1 MRKLAVMAAFGA
13 LLMSA
18 PAQAE
23 LLVSISKSQQR
34 LSIMVDGAEAYRWPV
49 STGRRGYT
57 TPSGSYRPTRL
68 ERRWYSR
75 KYQMSP
81 MPWSVF
87 FHRGY
92 AVHGTM
98 EAYSLGRPASHGCV
112 RLRPDN
118 ASILFS
124 MVRRYGARH
133 TKLVVIDGPL
143 PRAPRAP
150 GAPPTKG
157 TEERVASNDAPAAS
171 EHLSAK
177 AHGAAPRIAEVAAE
191 VEPEPKPEP
200 VAKPAP
206 RTRLASIERYSVSIG
221 SEAQVLREREAWLRS
236 IDRKYG
242 ITN

>member
-1 MRKLAVMAAFGA
+1 MRKLAVMTAFGA

-23 LLVSISKSQQR
+23 LLVSISKAQQR
-34 LSIMVDGAEAYRWPV
+34 LSITVDGAEAYRWPV

-133 TKLVVIDGPL
+133 TKLVVLDGPL
-143 PRAPRAP
+143 PRAP
-150 GAPPTKG
+150 GAPPAKG
-157 TEERVASNDAPAAS
+157 AEDRVAGNDAPQAS

-177 AHGAAPRIAEVAAE
+177 AHNAAHAARQRRTLQRLDRQRGAGAARARSLAARHRPQIRHHALACRPRA
-191 VEPEPKPEP
+191 
-200 VAKPAP
+200 
-206 RTRLASIERYSVSIG
+206 R
-221 SEAQVLREREAWLRS
+221 
-236 IDRKYG
+236 
-242 ITN
+242 

>member
-1 MRKLAVMAAFGA
+1 MRKLAVMTAFGA

-23 LLVSISKSQQR
+23 LLVSISKAQQR
-34 LSIMVDGAEAYRWPV
+34 LSITVDGAEAYRWPV

-133 TKLVVIDGPL
+133 TKLLVLDGPL

-150 GAPPTKG
+150 GAPPAKG
-157 TEERVASNDAPAAS
+157 AEERVAGNDSPQAS

-177 AHGAAPRIAEVAAE
+177 AHSAAPRIAEVVAE
-191 VEPEPKPEP
+191 VEPKPEP

-206 RTRLASIERYSVSIG
+206 RTRLASVERYSVSIG
-221 SEAQVLREREAWLRS
+221 SEAQVLREREAWLRA

-242 ITN
+242 FTH